1 MLLHM
6 ISIPSTPILSTQ
18 TCSKMQLRWAALAL
32 VLAALNSHVVSQNVT
47 YDYVI
52 AGAGTAGMLLAVVLS
67 ENPNITVAVLEAGSD
82 GRTQPNI
89 TIPERRGTSDPA
101 L

>member
-1 MLLHM
+1 
-6 ISIPSTPILSTQ
+6 
-18 TCSKMQLRWAALAL
+18 MQFHRAALAL
-32 VLAALNSHVVSQNVT
+32 VLAALSGHVVSQSVT
-47 YDYVI
+47 FDYVI

-89 TIPERRGTSDPA
+89 TIPERRGTLDSAVSGTCVDCGIR
-101 L
+101 